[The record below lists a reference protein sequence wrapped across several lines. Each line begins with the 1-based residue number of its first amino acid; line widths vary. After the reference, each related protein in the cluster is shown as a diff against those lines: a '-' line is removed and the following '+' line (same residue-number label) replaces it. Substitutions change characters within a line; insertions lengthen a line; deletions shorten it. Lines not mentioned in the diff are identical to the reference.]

1 MSYCMKFQCIIKKFQ
16 FFDCTISCICCWF
29 INDLVLIKDK
39 KEGKGWNQ
47 DTHMIKQRKYVFPW
61 TLIKTNTNYCQK
73 HCTWKIIEV
82 IYLWLGY
89 IKSWLC
95 RRRSR
100 NIYILFLY
108 IPSTVLPSSC
118 PNENIA
124 QILAL
129 SSWRWSFT
137 KGKWTFTTIVHTT
150 N

>member
-1 MSYCMKFQCIIKKFQ
+1 MWKRIIYLGV
-16 FFDCTISCICCWF
+16 SHRICRK
-29 INDLVLIKDK
+29 LVNLHHSLTASFLQGFK